1 MFRKK
6 RGMNDKKVL
15 RFEVC
20 ENHSGSSEFKIIEI
34 VTDRTPEWTI
44 SQYLRNRE
52 NTTMKLLQEA
62 DYSGDQALLFNN
74 KNFMYQRYG

>member
-1 MFRKK
+1 MSRKK

-20 ENHSGSSEFKIIEI
+20 ENYSGSSQFKIIEI

-52 NTTMKLLQEA
+52 ILQ
-62 DYSGDQALLFNN
+62 
-74 KNFMYQRYG
+74 